1 MRIKSFLSQSK
12 LFTESFK
19 NLYYDDCLTQSSS
32 ISFVFLLS
40 IIPFAMLNIFI
51 FNLIQ
56 RIAFPDLSLVDN
68 IRDFLAKEIVHF
80 IPVISEEWVKNRIVY
95 SSKAFASFKII
106 NFILL
111 PIVSSLLFKTLETS
125 YRKIFRLPGRHLLF
139 SQAFYALLAIFIAL
153 LLFITSFTWNIISPP
168 FMRVISTFDKIEYFT
183 NINLL
188 LNNNPLIPKINFLSV
203 LLITIFYFV
212 TVKIFLNIKI
222 KVFHTLIS
230 GFVFCLLWLI
240 AREIF
245 QFYVEHISKVNL
257 VYGSLSSIII
267 ILLWIYYSSAA
278 LLYSIELLHLL
289 HIKKHY

>member
-1 MRIKSFLSQSK
+1 MRVKSFLSK
-12 LFTESFK
+12 LKIFADSFK
-19 NLYYDDCLTQSSS
+19 NLYEDDCLTQSSS

-56 RIAFPDLSLVDN
+56 RIAFPDFTLAEN
-68 IRDFLAKEIVHF
+68 IRDFFAKEMVRF
-80 IPVISEEWVKNRIVY
+80 IPIISEEWIKSRLVY
-95 SSKAFASFKII
+95 SKKALASFRII

-168 FMRVISTFDKIEYFT
+168 FIRVISTFDKIEYFK

-203 LLITIFYFV
+203 LLIIIFYFV

-222 KVFHTLIS
+222 KLFHTLIS
-230 GFVFCLLWLI
+230 GLVFCLLWVI

-245 QFYVEHISKVNL
+245 QLYIEHISNVNL

-267 ILLWIYYSSAA
+267 ILLWIYYSSVA

>member
-1 MRIKSFLSQSK
+1 MRMKSFLSQLK
-12 LFTESFK
+12 LFAESFK
-19 NLYYDDCLTQSSS
+19 NLYNDDCLTQSSS

-56 RIAFPDLSLVDN
+56 RIAFPDLSLIDS
-68 IRDFLAKEIVHF
+68 IRGFLAKEIVQF
-80 IPVISEEWVKNRIVY
+80 VPAISEEWVKNRIIY
-95 SSKAFASFKII
+95 SSKALASFKII

-125 YRKIFRLPGRHLLF
+125 YRKIFKLPSRHLLF
-139 SQAFYALLAIFIAL
+139 SQALYALLAIFLAL

-168 FMRVISTFDKIEYFT
+168 FMHIISIFDKLEYFK
-183 NINLL
+183 NISLL
-188 LNNNPLIPKINFLSV
+188 FNNNPLIPKINFLSV
-203 LLITIFYFV
+203 LLIIIFYFV

-222 KVFHTLIS
+222 KLFHTLIS
-230 GFVFCLLWLI
+230 GLVFCLLWVI

-245 QFYVEHISKVNL
+245 QLYVEHISKVNL
-257 VYGSLSSIII
+257 VYGSLSSIVI
-267 ILLWIYYSSAA
+267 ILLWIYFSSVA
-278 LLYSIELLHLL
+278 LLYSIEFLYLL